1 VLPEPAGGVDTGLQ
15 PPTPPFNIGHYKK
28 FKWAPEIKCIAI
40 IPNFEV
46 PTAKAREVLPTM
58 YSRKDLVFNLQRM
71 ALLATSLG
79 ESPPDADMIY
89 EGMQDRVHQ
98 PYRKG
103 LIPGLTELLRSVTPK
118 SHPGLLGICLSGAG
132 PTSKSLSPLKS

>member
-1 VLPEPAGGVDTGLQ
+1 
-15 PPTPPFNIGHYKK
+15 
-28 FKWAPEIKCIAI
+28 
-40 IPNFEV
+40 
-46 PTAKAREVLPTM
+46 M

-132 PTSKSLSPLKS
+132 PTSTFC